1 MADKRKKKR
10 SGVSAR
16 EAWEREPWER
26 MPGES
31 VRNYEHFCAYR
42 DMRYTPAASADE
54 LPKLNLKGK
63 RSLRDLAD
71 QLGIKNFRTLGNLS
85 TRFNWQTRCDAYDLY
100 ILRCQRDQNEI
111 KILKMLDNHAA
122 IAEQTLR
129 RALRRLFSLAD
140 DEISAAD
147 MVRMID
153 IGVKVERL
161 SRGESTE
168 KQEVSGKT
176 AVMHSGNVTVTPDLS
191 ALSDEELVNFEQ
203 LLTKL
208 VPQSD

>member
-1 MADKRKKKR
+1 MAKKNAN
-10 SGVSAR
+10 SAG
-16 EAWEREPWER
+16 ELWER

-31 VRNYEHFCAYR
+31 VKNYEYFCAYR
-42 DMRYTPAASADE
+42 DMRYIPAANPDDV
-54 LPKLNLKGK
+54 PKLDFSRV
-63 RSLRDLAD
+63 RSIRRIAEQLNKSKQTIGDL
-71 QLGIKNFRTLGNLS
+71 S
-85 TRFNWQTRCDAYDLY
+85 SRFNWSARCDAYDLY
-100 ILRCQRDQNEI
+100 ILRRQRDKNEM
-111 KILKMLDNHAA
+111 KILKMRENHAT
-122 IAEQTLR
+122 IGEQLWK
-129 RALRRLFSLAD
+129 RALRRMLTLKD
-140 DEISAAD
+140 DEIEAGD
-147 MVRMID
+147 VVRMID